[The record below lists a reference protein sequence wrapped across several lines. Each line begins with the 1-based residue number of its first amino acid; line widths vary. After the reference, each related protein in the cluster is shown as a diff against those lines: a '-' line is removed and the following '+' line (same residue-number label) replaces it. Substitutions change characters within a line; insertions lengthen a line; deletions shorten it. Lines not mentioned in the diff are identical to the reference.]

1 METLE
6 YTESSPKCGY
16 GEIHDCKRSLH
27 VTKSLFYMVN
37 HSKRHRLPL
46 ESSSYER
53 NDLEKYYCKEC
64 NFETYLVV
72 ILKQHRREYHR
83 NNADCVE
90 DQPKNDAIVKSYICQ
105 KCSFETY
112 SVLLWIKHLESSCFN
127 REEECENVRTVSC
140 SDEEWYRCECCSFE
154 NKRGKSFEKTPKRK
168 SPISPEGKISLFPLQ
183 LQRKNKKSFKGT
195 RKLQTVYKRMWDRRA
210 LWNLNL
216 PTPLNSSTTNRQIV
230 KYIHKLSTRKST

>member
-140 SDEEWYRCECCSFE
+140 SDEEWYRCECCSFKTKE
-154 NKRGKSFEKTPKRK
+154 ARVLKKHQSASHPSHRKEKFPCFHCNYKGKTKNHLKEDVNYRLSIKECG
-168 SPISPEGKISLFPLQ
+168 IAEGSGI
-183 LQRKNKKSFKGT
+183 
-195 RKLQTVYKRMWDRRA
+195 
-210 LWNLNL
+210 
-216 PTPLNSSTTNRQIV
+216 
-230 KYIHKLSTRKST
+230 